1 MIWEILIPLLVV
13 GLQFI
18 TVALEL
24 LMKDRNVAKELEFT
38 IIRKQRKIKELQ
50 KAKDTDAMM
59 AANKE
64 LMSLMGKKMKLQQ
77 KTMLISFPLFLF
89 LFFFVLYPV
98 LNVAPLTAGEFN
110 PVGVYVKNLDAGGR
124 TLLATLD
131 GESEVMVNGSS
142 TQDLELSPT
151 GVSGDNKELWWGISS
166 SVGDRQYTIVFTDG
180 ATNDSQTYNVHFSEK
195 GALTPDFSPDSS
207 EKKTLSESLNVK
219 PLYKGVEITLFG
231 MTIGWFIYYFAFYLV
246 LSIAMSPIKN
256 RIIWGHHKGVKHL
269 EKMASKKK
277 KEEK

>member
-1 MIWEILIPLLVV
+1 MVWEILIPLLVV
-13 GLQFI
+13 ALQFI

-24 LMKDRNVAKELEFT
+24 LMKDRDAAKELEFT

-89 LFFFVLYPV
+89 LFFFVLYPI

-110 PVGVYVKNLDAGGR
+110 PVGVTVRNLDAGGK
-124 TLLATLD
+124 TIIATLN
-131 GESEVMVNGSS
+131 GESEVKVNGTSNQ
-142 TQDLELSPT
+142 TAELSPK

-166 SVGDRQYTIVFTDG
+166 SAGDRQYSIVFSDG
-180 ATNDSQTYNVHFSEK
+180 AGSDSQVYNVHFSEK
-195 GALTPDFSPDSS
+195 GALTPDFAPDNS
-207 EKKTLSESLNVK
+207 EKKILSESLQVK
-219 PLYKGVEITLFG
+219 PLYKGVEITIFG
-231 MTIGWFIYYFAFYLV
+231 MTIGWFIYYFAWYLV
-246 LSIAMSPIKN
+246 LSIAMSPLKN

-269 EKMASKKK
+269 EKMESKKK
-277 KEEK
+277 KED